1 MPADII
7 DYRIVGDDM
16 QGVIITLDP
25 GEAVFAEAGGMMY
38 MEDGIEMATT
48 LDPNNQAGG
57 LFGKLLGAGKRL
69 LTGESFFNGT
79 TRLLILLDVQ
89 DRRRLT
95 RAAHQ
100 KGPVPLA
107 KPSPTD
113 PAPQKPARATG
124 LARIFGAAGYSMNGA
139 ARLWREAAFRQEVI
153 AAFAV
158 LVLFAVTGA
167 PLWAFVGFAILA
179 LMVLA
184 TEALNTA
191 LEEVVDHL
199 SPDWSAFA
207 EHAKDLGSFAVMC
220 QLVGTGLF
228 AGYVLLG

>member
-1 MPADII
+1 
-7 DYRIVGDDM
+7 
-16 QGVIITLDP
+16 
-25 GEAVFAEAGGMMY
+25 
-38 MEDGIEMATT
+38 
-48 LDPNNQAGG
+48 
-57 LFGKLLGAGKRL
+57 
-69 LTGESFFNGT
+69 
-79 TRLLILLDVQ
+79 
-89 DRRRLT
+89 
-95 RAAHQ
+95 
-100 KGPVPLA
+100 
-107 KPSPTD
+107 
-113 PAPQKPARATG
+113 
-124 LARIFGAAGYSMNGA
+124 MNGA

-207 EHAKDLGSFAVMC
+207 KHAKDLGSFAVMC